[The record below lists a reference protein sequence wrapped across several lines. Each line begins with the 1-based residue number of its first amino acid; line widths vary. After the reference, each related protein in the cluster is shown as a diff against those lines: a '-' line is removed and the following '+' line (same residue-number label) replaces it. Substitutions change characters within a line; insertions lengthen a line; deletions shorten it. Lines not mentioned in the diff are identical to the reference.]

1 MLKLFRKNQRFVSIA
16 MAGFM
21 ILLLVSWLLTDSS
34 TNIVDNL
41 RMNTTTWAVSD
52 GESIS
57 ASELNDTI
65 AEMRV
70 LEGLGD
76 RTIAGMGVLKEPGY
90 WYLLV
95 KEANAS
101 GLIPPQQE
109 TLRELSMTQ
118 MPDGVTPEGF
128 VATLASRAQ
137 TSQETVLK
145 TLSNLTGVRRLI
157 ALVASSGRISDERLR
172 RAAAEMTMTMDGD
185 VLILDAGKIAGI
197 DAPAPDVAAL
207 EAQLKAHGNTEKGQ
221 GEKGFGYRL
230 PNQLKLEWIVIPAAT
245 IKAKLEQS
253 PALSNVELRK
263 YWIEHEAEFRAKEA
277 VSATPMTFDGKR
289 DAVREKVLGQLLDAE
304 LAAISKFATDRVQMD
319 LRSVPS
325 AGGYWTLPADWSSKA
340 VSLTALGQELAQR
353 FGIDAPAV
361 QTSGEGWI
369 EIADIAAIPGI
380 GTASSKRVG
389 ASDVKVQQLATALK
403 EFGGSPTLPTQRG
416 VAFPTLAEPTSRDL
430 FVVRVTEAQ
439 SARAATAV
447 DEVRADLEADLKR
460 VAVYDILA
468 TRLDALRQ
476 TAAGEGLGA
485 VGVAYG
491 AVSQPF
497 QALSEV
503 NTQFLQFGMRMGM
516 AIPGLGNDETAM
528 SALVK
533 AAMALPTDKPVADAP
548 ALDRT
553 VVVALPDRL
562 AVMVAQLRGI
572 DRMDRAEYETLAM
585 GGRLRGIAM
594 QDEVKDMQELFSYA
608 ALKRRHNFTTMG
620 EMNEAPAVAD
630 PGTLGTT
637 EGLGTSGVGTEA
649 SK

>member
-70 LEGLGD
+70 LEALGD
-76 RTIAGMGVLKEPGY
+76 RTIVGMGVLKEPGY

-95 KEANAS
+95 KEATAAD
-101 GLIPPQQE
+101 LVPPQQE
-109 TLRELSMTQ
+109 TMRQIALMQ
-118 MPDGVTPEGF
+118 MPDGMTPEGF

-137 TSQETVLK
+137 TSQETVMQ
-145 TLSNLTGVRRLI
+145 TLSRQAGVLRLI

-185 VLILDAGKIAGI
+185 VLVLDAGKIAGI
-197 DAPAPDVAAL
+197 DVAAPDAAAL
-207 EAQLKAHGNTEKGQ
+207 EAQLKAHGDTEKGK
-221 GEKGFGYRL
+221 GDKGFGYRL
-230 PNQLKLEWIVIPAAT
+230 PNQLKLEWIVVPSAI

-263 YWIEHEAEFRAKEA
+263 YWLEHEAEFKAKEA
-277 VSATPMTFDGKR
+277 VSATPMTFEGQR

-304 LAAISKFATDRVQMD
+304 LASIAKFATDRMQMD

-325 AGGYWTLPADWSSKA
+325 AGGYWTLPADWSTKA
-340 VSLTALGQELAQR
+340 VSLQTLGQELAQR
-353 FGIDAPAV
+353 FGVEAPAV
-361 QTSGEGWI
+361 QTSGAGWI
-369 EIADIAAIPGI
+369 QVEDIAAIPGI
-380 GTASSKRVG
+380 GTATSKRVG
-389 ASDVKVQQLATALK
+389 ASDVRVQQLASALK

-416 VAFPTLAEPTSRDL
+416 VAFPTLSDPASRDL
-430 FVVRVTEAQ
+430 FVVRVTDAQ
-439 SARAATAV
+439 PARAATAV

-468 TRLDALRQ
+468 TRVDALKQ
-476 TAAGEGLGA
+476 LAATEGLGA

-491 AVSQPF
+491 AVPTPF
-497 QALSEV
+497 QGLSEV

-516 AIPGLGNDETAM
+516 PIPGLGNDETAM

-533 AAMALPTDKPVADAP
+533 AAMALPSDKPVADVP

-562 AVMVAQLRGI
+562 SVMVAQLRGV
-572 DRMDRAEYETLAM
+572 DRMDRAEYERLAA

-608 ALKRRHNFTTMG
+608 ALKRRHNFTTMA
-620 EMNEAPAVAD
+620 EVVAEPAVAD

-637 EGLGTSGVGTEA
+637 EGLGQEG

>member
-70 LEGLGD
+70 LEGMGD
-76 RTIAGMGVLKEPGY
+76 SMIAGMGVLKEPGY

-109 TLRELSMTQ
+109 TLRELSMMQ

-128 VATLASRAQ
+128 VASLASRGQ

-172 RAAAEMTMTMDGD
+172 RAAAEMTMAMDGD
-185 VLILDAGKIAGI
+185 VVVLDAGKIAGI
-197 DAPAPDVAAL
+197 DAPAPEAAAL
-207 EAQLKAHGNTEKGQ
+207 EAHLKAHGNTEKGQ

-230 PNQLKLEWIVIPAAT
+230 PNRLKLEWIVIPSAA

-263 YWIEHEAEFRAKEA
+263 YWLEHESEFQTKAELSPVAIKGP
-277 VSATPMTFDGKR
+277 VTFDTQR
-289 DAVREKVLGQLLDAE
+289 DAVRERVLGQLLDAE

-340 VSLTALGQELAQR
+340 ITMAALGQELAQR
-353 FGIDAPAV
+353 FGIDAPSV
-361 QTSGEGWI
+361 QTSGEGWLQI
-369 EIADIAAIPGI
+369 EDIAAIPGI

-389 ASDVKVQQLATALK
+389 ASDVKVQQLAGALK

-416 VAFPTLAEPTSRDL
+416 VAFPTLADPTSRDL
-430 FVVRVTEAQ
+430 FVVRVTDAQ
-439 SARAATAV
+439 PARAATTV

-468 TRLDALRQ
+468 KQLDQLRNL
-476 TAAGEGLGA
+476 AATDGIGS
-485 VGVAYG
+485 VGVMYG
-491 AVSQPF
+491 AVPVPF
-497 QALSEV
+497 IDLSEV
-503 NTQFLQFGMRMGM
+503 NPQFLQFGMRMGM
-516 AIPGLGNDETAM
+516 PIPGLGNDETAM

-533 AAMALPTDKPVADAP
+533 AAMALPSDKPVADVP

-562 AVMVAQLRGI
+562 SVMVAQLRGV
-572 DRMDRAEYETLAM
+572 DRMDRAEYERLAA

-594 QDEVKDMQELFSYA
+594 QDEVKDMKELFSYA
-608 ALKRRHNFTTMG
+608 ALKRRHNFTTMA
-620 EMNEAPAVAD
+620 EVVTEPDVAD

-637 EGLGTSGVGTEA
+637 EGLGTEG

>member
-70 LEGLGD
+70 LEALGD
-76 RTIAGMGVLKEPGY
+76 RTIVGMGVLKEPGY

-95 KEANAS
+95 KEATAAD
-101 GLIPPQQE
+101 LVPPQQE
-109 TLRELSMTQ
+109 TMRQIALMQ
-118 MPDGVTPEGF
+118 MPDGMTPEGF

-137 TSQETVLK
+137 TSQETVMQ
-145 TLSNLTGVRRLI
+145 TLSRQAGVLRLI

-185 VLILDAGKIAGI
+185 VLVLDAGKIAGI
-197 DAPAPDVAAL
+197 DVAAPDAAAL
-207 EAQLKAHGNTEKGQ
+207 EAQLKAHGDTEKGK
-221 GEKGFGYRL
+221 GDKGFGYRL
-230 PNQLKLEWIVIPAAT
+230 PNQLKLEWIVVPSAI

-263 YWIEHEAEFRAKEA
+263 YWLEHEAEFKAKEA
-277 VSATPMTFDGKR
+277 VSATPMTFEGQR

-304 LAAISKFATDRVQMD
+304 LAAIAKFATDRMQMD

-325 AGGYWTLPADWSSKA
+325 AGGYWTLPADWSTKA
-340 VSLTALGQELAQR
+340 VSLQTLGQELAQR
-353 FGIDAPAV
+353 FGVEAPAV
-361 QTSGEGWI
+361 QTSGAGWI
-369 EIADIAAIPGI
+369 QVEDIAAIPGI
-380 GTASSKRVG
+380 GTATSKRVG
-389 ASDVKVQQLATALK
+389 ASDVRVQQLASALK

-416 VAFPTLAEPTSRDL
+416 VAFPTLSDPASRDL
-430 FVVRVTEAQ
+430 FVVRVTDAQ
-439 SARAATAV
+439 PARAATAV

-468 TRLDALRQ
+468 TRVDALKQ
-476 TAAGEGLGA
+476 LAATEGLGA

-491 AVSQPF
+491 AVPTPF
-497 QALSEV
+497 QGLSEV

-516 AIPGLGNDETAM
+516 PIPGLGNDETAM

-533 AAMALPTDKPVADAP
+533 AAMALPTTTPVADVP
-548 ALDRT
+548 AADRT

-562 AVMVAQLRGI
+562 AVMVAQLRGV
-572 DRMDRAEYETLAM
+572 DRMDRAEYERLAA

-608 ALKRRHNFTTMG
+608 ALKRRHNFTTMA
-620 EMNEAPAVAD
+620 EVVAEPAVAD

-637 EGLGTSGVGTEA
+637 EGLGQEG

>member
-1 MLKLFRKNQRFVSIA
+1 
-16 MAGFM
+16 M

-70 LEGLGD
+70 LEALGD
-76 RTIAGMGVLKEPGY
+76 RTIVGMGVLKEPGY

-95 KEANAS
+95 KEATAAD
-101 GLIPPQQE
+101 LVPPQQE
-109 TLRELSMTQ
+109 TMRQIALMQ
-118 MPDGVTPEGF
+118 MPDGMTPEGF

-137 TSQETVLK
+137 TSQETVMQ
-145 TLSNLTGVRRLI
+145 TLTRQAGVQRLI

-185 VLILDAGKIAGI
+185 VLVLDAGKIAGI
-197 DAPAPDVAAL
+197 DVAAPDAAAL
-207 EAQLKAHGNTEKGQ
+207 EAQLKAHGDTEKGK

-230 PNQLKLEWIVIPAAT
+230 PNQLKLEWIVVPSAI

-263 YWIEHEAEFRAKEA
+263 YWLEHEAEFKAKEA
-277 VSATPMTFDGKR
+277 VSATPMTFEGQR

-304 LAAISKFATDRVQMD
+304 LASIAKFATDRMQMD

-325 AGGYWTLPADWSSKA
+325 AGGYWTLPADWSTKA
-340 VSLTALGQELAQR
+340 VSLQTLGQELAQR
-353 FGIDAPAV
+353 FGVEAPAV
-361 QTSGEGWI
+361 QTSGAGWI
-369 EIADIAAIPGI
+369 QVEDIAAIPGI
-380 GTASSKRVG
+380 GTATSKRVG
-389 ASDVKVQQLATALK
+389 ASDVRVQQLASALK

-416 VAFPTLAEPTSRDL
+416 VAFPTLSDPASRDL
-430 FVVRVTEAQ
+430 FVVRVTDAQ
-439 SARAATAV
+439 PARAATAV

-468 TRLDALRQ
+468 TRVDALKQ
-476 TAAGEGLGA
+476 LAATEGLGA

-491 AVSQPF
+491 AVPTPF
-497 QALSEV
+497 QGLSEV

-516 AIPGLGNDETAM
+516 PIPGLGNDETAM

-533 AAMALPTDKPVADAP
+533 AAMALPSDKPVADVP

-562 AVMVAQLRGI
+562 SVMVAQLRGV
-572 DRMDRAEYETLAM
+572 DRMDRAEYERLAA

-608 ALKRRHNFTTMG
+608 ALKRRHNFTTMA
-620 EMNEAPAVAD
+620 EVVAEPAVAD

-637 EGLGTSGVGTEA
+637 EGLGQEG

>member
-70 LEGLGD
+70 LEGMGD

-101 GLIPPQQE
+101 GLVPPQQE
-109 TLRELSMTQ
+109 TLRELSMMQ

-172 RAAAEMTMTMDGD
+172 RAAAEMTMTMEGD
-185 VLILDAGKIAGI
+185 VLVLDAGKISGI
-197 DAPAPDVAAL
+197 TIPPADEAAL
-207 EAQLKAHGNTEKGQ
+207 EAHLKAHGNTEKGQ

-230 PNQLKLEWIVIPAAT
+230 PNQLKLEWIVIPSAT
-245 IKAKLEQS
+245 IKARLEQS

-263 YWIEHEAEFRAKEA
+263 YWLEHESEFQTKAA
-277 VSATPMTFDGKR
+277 LSPVANPGPVTFDTQR
-289 DAVREKVLGQLLDAE
+289 DAVRERVLGQLLDAE
-304 LAAISKFATDRVQMD
+304 LAAIAKFAADRVQMD

-325 AGGYWTLPADWSSKA
+325 AGGYWTLPADWSSKS
-340 VSLTALGQELAQR
+340 VSLAALGQELAQR
-353 FGIDAPAV
+353 FGIDAPPV

-369 EIADIAAIPGI
+369 QVEDIAAIPGV
-380 GTASSKRVG
+380 GAASSKRVG
-389 ASDVKVQQLATALK
+389 ASDVKVQQLAAALK

-416 VAFPTLAEPTSRDL
+416 VAFPTLSDPASRDL

-439 SARAATAV
+439 PARAATAV
-447 DEVRADLEADLKR
+447 DEVRADLQADLNR
-460 VAVYDILA
+460 VAIYDILSREVDRLRTMAA
-468 TRLDALRQ
+468 TD
-476 TAAGEGLGA
+476 GIGSI
-485 VGVAYG
+485 GVMYG
-491 AVSQPF
+491 AVPVPF
-497 QALSEV
+497 ADLSEV
-503 NTQFLQFGMRMGM
+503 NPQFLQFGMRMGM
-516 AIPGLGNDETAM
+516 PIPGLGNDETAM
-528 SALVK
+528 GALVK
-533 AAMALPTDKPVADAP
+533 AAMALPADKPVSEAP
-548 ALDRT
+548 LLDRT
-553 VVVALPDRL
+553 VVVPLPDRL

-572 DRMDRAEYETLAM
+572 DRMDRAEYERLAA

-608 ALKRRHNFTTMG
+608 ALKRRHNFTTMA
-620 EMNEAPAVAD
+620 EVVAEPAVAD

-637 EGLGTSGVGTEA
+637 EGLGTGD

>member
-70 LEGLGD
+70 LEALGD
-76 RTIAGMGVLKEPGY
+76 TRITGMGVLKEPGY

-95 KEANAS
+95 KEATAAD
-101 GLIPPQQE
+101 LVPPQQE
-109 TLRELSMTQ
+109 TMREIALMQ
-118 MPDGVTPEGF
+118 MPDGMTPEGF
-128 VATLASRAQ
+128 IATLASRAQ
-137 TSQETVLK
+137 TSQETVLQ
-145 TLSNLTGVRRLI
+145 TLSRQAGVLRLI

-172 RAAAEMTMTMDGD
+172 RTAAEMTMTMDGD
-185 VLILDAGKIAGI
+185 VLVLDAGKIAGI
-197 DAPAPDVAAL
+197 DVAAPDAAAL
-207 EAQLKAHGNTEKGQ
+207 EAQLKAHGDTEKGK

-230 PNQLKLEWIVIPAAT
+230 PNQLKLEWIVVPSAI

-263 YWIEHEAEFRAKEA
+263 YWLEHEAEFKAKEA
-277 VSATPMTFDGKR
+277 LSATPMTFEGQR

-304 LAAISKFATDRVQMD
+304 LAAIAKFATDRMQMD

-325 AGGYWTLPADWSSKA
+325 AGGYWTLPADWSTKA
-340 VSLTALGQELAQR
+340 VSLQTLGQELAQR
-353 FGIDAPAV
+353 FGVEAPAV
-361 QTSGEGWI
+361 QTSGAGWI
-369 EIADIAAIPGI
+369 QVEDIAAIPGI
-380 GTASSKRVG
+380 GTATSKRVG
-389 ASDVKVQQLATALK
+389 ASDVRVQQLASALK

-416 VAFPTLAEPTSRDL
+416 VAFPTLSDPASRDL
-430 FVVRVTEAQ
+430 FVVRVTDAQ
-439 SARAATAV
+439 PARAATAV

-468 TRLDALRQ
+468 TRVDALKQ
-476 TAAGEGLGA
+476 LAATEGLGA

-491 AVSQPF
+491 AVPTPF
-497 QALSEV
+497 QGLSEV

-516 AIPGLGNDETAM
+516 PIPGLGNDETAM

-533 AAMALPTDKPVADAP
+533 AAMALPSDKPVADVP

-572 DRMDRAEYETLAM
+572 DRMDRAEYERLAA

-608 ALKRRHNFTTMG
+608 ALKRRHNFTTMA
-620 EMNEAPAVAD
+620 EVVAEPAVAD

-637 EGLGTSGVGTEA
+637 EGLGQEG

>member
-101 GLIPPQQE
+101 GLVPPQQE

-137 TSQETVLK
+137 TSQETVLT

-157 ALVASSGRISDERLR
+157 GLVASSGRISDERLR

-277 VSATPMTFDGKR
+277 VSPTPMTFESQR

-353 FGIDAPAV
+353 FGIDAPVV

-369 EIADIAAIPGI
+369 QVEDIAAIPGI

-389 ASDVKVQQLATALK
+389 ASDVKVQQLAAALK

-416 VAFPTLAEPTSRDL
+416 VAFPTLAEPVSRDL
-430 FVVRVTEAQ
+430 FVVRATDAQ
-439 SARAATAV
+439 AARAATAV

-476 TAAGEGLGA
+476 TAATEGLGA

-572 DRMDRAEYETLAM
+572 DRMDRAEYETLAA

-608 ALKRRHNFTTMG
+608 ALKRRHNFTTMA
-620 EMNEAPAVAD
+620 EVVAEPAVAD

-637 EGLGTSGVGTEA
+637 EGLGTEG

>member
-95 KEANAS
+95 KEAKAS

-109 TLRELSMTQ
+109 TLRQLSMTQ

-137 TSQETVLK
+137 TSQETVLT
-145 TLSNLTGVRRLI
+145 TLAKLTGVQRLI

-197 DAPAPDVAAL
+197 DAPVPDAAAL

-277 VSATPMTFDGKR
+277 ISATPMTFDSQR

-304 LAAISKFATDRVQMD
+304 LASISKFATDRVQMD

-340 VSLTALGQELAQR
+340 VTMAALGQELAQR

-369 EIADIAAIPGI
+369 EVADIAAIPGI

-416 VAFPTLAEPTSRDL
+416 VAFPTLADPTSRDL

-439 SARAATAV
+439 PARAATAV

-468 TRLDALRQ
+468 TRLEALRQ
-476 TAAGEGLGA
+476 TAATEGLGA

-608 ALKRRHNFTTMG
+608 ALKRRHNFTTMA
-620 EMNEAPAVAD
+620 EVVAEPAVAD

-637 EGLGTSGVGTEA
+637 EGLGTGG

>member
-70 LEGLGD
+70 LEALGD
-76 RTIAGMGVLKEPGY
+76 RTIVGMGVLKEPGY

-95 KEANAS
+95 KEATAAD
-101 GLIPPQQE
+101 LVPPQQE
-109 TLRELSMTQ
+109 TMRQIALMQ
-118 MPDGVTPEGF
+118 MPDGMTPEGF

-137 TSQETVLK
+137 TSQETVMQ
-145 TLSNLTGVRRLI
+145 TLSRQAGVLRLI

-185 VLILDAGKIAGI
+185 VLVLDAGKIAGI
-197 DAPAPDVAAL
+197 DVAAPDAAAL
-207 EAQLKAHGNTEKGQ
+207 EAQLKAHGDTEKGK
-221 GEKGFGYRL
+221 GDKGFGYRL
-230 PNQLKLEWIVIPAAT
+230 PNQLKLEWIVVPSAI

-263 YWIEHEAEFRAKEA
+263 YWLEHEAEFKAKEA
-277 VSATPMTFDGKR
+277 VSATPMTFEGQR

-304 LAAISKFATDRVQMD
+304 LAAIAKFATDRMQMD

-325 AGGYWTLPADWSSKA
+325 AGGYWTLPADWSTKA
-340 VSLTALGQELAQR
+340 VSLQTLGQELAQR
-353 FGIDAPAV
+353 FGVEAPAV
-361 QTSGEGWI
+361 QTSGAGWI
-369 EIADIAAIPGI
+369 QVEDIAAIPGI
-380 GTASSKRVG
+380 GTATSKRVG
-389 ASDVKVQQLATALK
+389 ASDVRVQQLASALK

-416 VAFPTLAEPTSRDL
+416 VAFPTLSDPASRDL
-430 FVVRVTEAQ
+430 FVVRVTDAQ
-439 SARAATAV
+439 PARAATAV

-468 TRLDALRQ
+468 TRVDALKQ
-476 TAAGEGLGA
+476 LAATEGLGA

-491 AVSQPF
+491 AVPTPF
-497 QALSEV
+497 QGLSEV

-516 AIPGLGNDETAM
+516 PIPGLGNDETAM

-533 AAMALPTDKPVADAP
+533 AAMALPSDKPVADVP

-562 AVMVAQLRGI
+562 SVMVAQLRGV
-572 DRMDRAEYETLAM
+572 DRMDRAEYERLAA

-608 ALKRRHNFTTMG
+608 ALKRRHNFTTMA
-620 EMNEAPAVAD
+620 EVVAEPAVAD

-637 EGLGTSGVGTEA
+637 EGLGQEG

>member
-277 VSATPMTFDGKR
+277 VSATPMTFDGQR

-476 TAAGEGLGA
+476 TAAAEGLGA

-503 NTQFLQFGMRMGM
+503 NPQFLQFGMRMGM

>member
-1 MLKLFRKNQRFVSIA
+1 

-70 LEGLGD
+70 LEGMGD
-76 RTIAGMGVLKEPGY
+76 SMIAGMGVLKEPGY

-172 RAAAEMTMTMDGD
+172 RAAAEMTMAMDGD
-185 VLILDAGKIAGI
+185 VVVLDAGKIAGI
-197 DAPAPDVAAL
+197 DAPAPEAAAL
-207 EAQLKAHGNTEKGQ
+207 EAHLKAHGNTEKGQ

-230 PNQLKLEWIVIPAAT
+230 PNRLKLEWIVIPSAA

-263 YWIEHEAEFRAKEA
+263 YWLEHESEFQTKAELSPVAIKGP
-277 VSATPMTFDGKR
+277 VTFDTQR
-289 DAVREKVLGQLLDAE
+289 DAVRERVLGQLLDAE

-340 VSLTALGQELAQR
+340 ITMAALGQELAQR
-353 FGIDAPAV
+353 FGIDAPSV
-361 QTSGEGWI
+361 QTSGEGWLQI
-369 EIADIAAIPGI
+369 EDIAAIPGI

-389 ASDVKVQQLATALK
+389 ASDVKVQQLAGALK

-416 VAFPTLAEPTSRDL
+416 VAFPTLADPTSRDL
-430 FVVRVTEAQ
+430 FVVRVTDAQ
-439 SARAATAV
+439 PARAATTV

-468 TRLDALRQ
+468 KQLDQLRNL
-476 TAAGEGLGA
+476 AATDGIGS
-485 VGVAYG
+485 VGVMYG
-491 AVSQPF
+491 AVPVPF
-497 QALSEV
+497 IDLSEV
-503 NTQFLQFGMRMGM
+503 NPQFLQFGMRMGM
-516 AIPGLGNDETAM
+516 PIPGLGNDETAM

-533 AAMALPTDKPVADAP
+533 AAMALPSDKPVADVP

-562 AVMVAQLRGI
+562 SVLVAQLRGV
-572 DRMDRAEYETLAM
+572 DRMDRAEYERLAA

-594 QDEVKDMQELFSYA
+594 QDEVKDMKELFSYA
-608 ALKRRHNFTTMG
+608 ALKRRHNFTTMA
-620 EMNEAPAVAD
+620 EVVTEPDVAD

-637 EGLGTSGVGTEA
+637 EGLGTEG

>member
-70 LEGLGD
+70 LEALGD
-76 RTIAGMGVLKEPGY
+76 RTIVGMGVLKEPGY

-95 KEANAS
+95 KEATAAD
-101 GLIPPQQE
+101 LVPPQQE
-109 TLRELSMTQ
+109 TMRQIALMQ
-118 MPDGVTPEGF
+118 MPDGMTPEGF

-137 TSQETVLK
+137 TSQETVMQ
-145 TLSNLTGVRRLI
+145 TLTRQAGVQRLI

-185 VLILDAGKIAGI
+185 VLVLDAGKIAGI
-197 DAPAPDVAAL
+197 DVAAPDAAAL
-207 EAQLKAHGNTEKGQ
+207 EAQLKAHGDTEKGK

-230 PNQLKLEWIVIPAAT
+230 PNQLKLEWIVVPSAI

-263 YWIEHEAEFRAKEA
+263 YWLEHEAEFKAKEA
-277 VSATPMTFDGKR
+277 VSATPMTFEGQR

-304 LAAISKFATDRVQMD
+304 LASIAKFATDRMQMD

-325 AGGYWTLPADWSSKA
+325 AGGYWTLPADWSTKA
-340 VSLTALGQELAQR
+340 VSLQTLGQELAQR
-353 FGIDAPAV
+353 FGVEAPAV
-361 QTSGEGWI
+361 QTSGAGWI
-369 EIADIAAIPGI
+369 QVEDIAAIPGI
-380 GTASSKRVG
+380 GTATSKRVG
-389 ASDVKVQQLATALK
+389 ASDVRVQQLASALK

-416 VAFPTLAEPTSRDL
+416 VAFPTLSDPASRDL
-430 FVVRVTEAQ
+430 FVVRVTDAQ
-439 SARAATAV
+439 PARAATAV

-468 TRLDALRQ
+468 TRVDALKQ
-476 TAAGEGLGA
+476 LAATEGLGA

-491 AVSQPF
+491 AVPTPF
-497 QALSEV
+497 QGLSEV

-516 AIPGLGNDETAM
+516 PIPGLGNDETAM

-533 AAMALPTDKPVADAP
+533 AAMALPSDKPVADVP

-562 AVMVAQLRGI
+562 SVMVAQLRGV
-572 DRMDRAEYETLAM
+572 DRMDRAEYERLAA

-608 ALKRRHNFTTMG
+608 ALKRRHNFTTMA
-620 EMNEAPAVAD
+620 EVVAEPAVAD

-637 EGLGTSGVGTEA
+637 EGLGTEG

>member
-137 TSQETVLK
+137 TSQETVLT

-157 ALVASSGRISDERLR
+157 ALVASSGRISDERMR
-172 RAAAEMTMTMDGD
+172 RAAAEMTMAMDGD
-185 VLILDAGKIAGI
+185 VVVLDAGKIAGI
-197 DAPAPDVAAL
+197 DAPEPEAAAL
-207 EAQLKAHGNTEKGQ
+207 EAHLKAHGNTEKGQ

-230 PNQLKLEWIVIPAAT
+230 PNRLKLEWIVIPSAT

-263 YWIEHEAEFRAKEA
+263 HWLEHEAEFKAKEA
-277 VSATPMTFDGKR
+277 VSATPMTFEGQR
-289 DAVREKVLGQLLDAE
+289 EAVREKVLGQLLDAE

-340 VSLTALGQELAQR
+340 VTMAALAQELAQR
-353 FGIDAPAV
+353 FGIDAPSV

-369 EIADIAAIPGI
+369 QVEDIAAIPGI
-380 GTASSKRVG
+380 GAASSKRVG
-389 ASDVKVQQLATALK
+389 ASDVKVQQLAGALK

-430 FVVRVTEAQ
+430 FVVRVTDAQ
-439 SARAATAV
+439 PARAATAV

-468 TRLDALRQ
+468 TRVEALKQ
-476 TAAGEGLGA
+476 LAATEGLGA

-491 AVSQPF
+491 AVAQPF
-497 QALSEV
+497 QGLSEV
-503 NTQFLQFGMRMGM
+503 NPQFLQFGMRMGM
-516 AIPGLGNDETAM
+516 PIPGLGNDETAM

-533 AAMALPTDKPVADAP
+533 AAMALPSDKPVADVP

-562 AVMVAQLRGI
+562 SVMVAQLRGV
-572 DRMDRAEYETLAM
+572 DRMDRAEYERLAA

-608 ALKRRHNFTTMG
+608 ALKRRHNFTTMA
-620 EMNEAPAVAD
+620 EVVAEPAVAD

-637 EGLGTSGVGTEA
+637 EGLGTEG

>member
-1 MLKLFRKNQRFVSIA
+1 

-70 LEGLGD
+70 LEALGD
-76 RTIAGMGVLKEPGY
+76 RTIVGMGVLKEPGY

-95 KEANAS
+95 KEATAAD
-101 GLIPPQQE
+101 LVPPQQE
-109 TLRELSMTQ
+109 TMRQIALMQ
-118 MPDGVTPEGF
+118 MPDGMTPEGF

-137 TSQETVLK
+137 TSQETVMQ
-145 TLSNLTGVRRLI
+145 TLTRQAGVQRLI

-185 VLILDAGKIAGI
+185 VLVLDAGKIAGI
-197 DAPAPDVAAL
+197 DVAAPDAAAL
-207 EAQLKAHGNTEKGQ
+207 EAQLKAHGDTEKGK

-230 PNQLKLEWIVIPAAT
+230 PNQLKLEWIVVPSAI

-263 YWIEHEAEFRAKEA
+263 YWLEHEAEFKAKEA
-277 VSATPMTFDGKR
+277 VSATPMTFEGQR

-304 LAAISKFATDRVQMD
+304 LASIAKFATDRMQMD

-325 AGGYWTLPADWSSKA
+325 AGGYWTLPADWSTKA
-340 VSLTALGQELAQR
+340 VSLQTLGQELAQR
-353 FGIDAPAV
+353 FGVEAPAV
-361 QTSGEGWI
+361 QTSGAGWI
-369 EIADIAAIPGI
+369 QVEDIAAIPGI
-380 GTASSKRVG
+380 GTATSKRVG
-389 ASDVKVQQLATALK
+389 ASDVRVQQLASALK

-416 VAFPTLAEPTSRDL
+416 VAFPTLSDPASRDL
-430 FVVRVTEAQ
+430 FVVRVTDAQ
-439 SARAATAV
+439 PARAATAV

-468 TRLDALRQ
+468 TRVDALKQ
-476 TAAGEGLGA
+476 LAATEGLGA

-491 AVSQPF
+491 AVPTPF
-497 QALSEV
+497 QGLSEV

-516 AIPGLGNDETAM
+516 PIPGLGNDETAM

-533 AAMALPTDKPVADAP
+533 AAMALPSDKPVADVP

-562 AVMVAQLRGI
+562 SVMVAQLRGV
-572 DRMDRAEYETLAM
+572 DRMDRAEYERLAA

-608 ALKRRHNFTTMG
+608 ALKRRHNFTTMA
-620 EMNEAPAVAD
+620 EVVAEPAVAD

-637 EGLGTSGVGTEA
+637 EGLGQEG

>member
-57 ASELNDTI
+57 ASALNDTI

-70 LEGLGD
+70 LEALGD
-76 RTIAGMGVLKEPGY
+76 RTIVGMGVLKEPGY

-95 KEANAS
+95 KEATAAD
-101 GLIPPQQE
+101 LVPPQQE
-109 TLRELSMTQ
+109 TMRQIALMQ
-118 MPDGVTPEGF
+118 MPDGMTPEGF

-137 TSQETVLK
+137 TSQETVLQ
-145 TLSNLTGVRRLI
+145 TLSRQTGVQRLI

-185 VLILDAGKIAGI
+185 VLVLDAGAIAGI
-197 DAPAPDVAAL
+197 DVPAPDAAAL
-207 EAQLKAHGNTEKGQ
+207 EAQLKAHGDTEKGK

-245 IKAKLEQS
+245 IKARLEQS

-263 YWIEHEAEFRAKEA
+263 YWLEHESEFKAKEA
-277 VSATPMTFDGKR
+277 VSATPMTFDAQR

-304 LAAISKFATDRVQMD
+304 LAAIAKFATDRMQMD

-325 AGGYWTLPADWSSKA
+325 AGGYWTLPADWSTKA
-340 VSLTALGQELAQR
+340 VALQTLGQELSQR
-353 FGIDAPAV
+353 FGIAAPAV
-361 QTSGEGWI
+361 QTSGAGWI
-369 EIADIAAIPGI
+369 QVEDIAAIPGI
-380 GTASSKRVG
+380 GTATSKRVG
-389 ASDVKVQQLATALK
+389 ASDVRVQQLASALK

-416 VAFPTLAEPTSRDL
+416 VAFPTLSDPASRDL
-430 FVVRVTEAQ
+430 FVVRVTDAQ
-439 SARAATAV
+439 PARAATAV

-468 TRLDALRQ
+468 TRVDALKQ
-476 TAAGEGLGA
+476 LAATEGLGA

-491 AVSQPF
+491 AVPTPF
-497 QALSEV
+497 QGLSEV

-516 AIPGLGNDETAM
+516 PIPGLGNDETAM

-533 AAMALPTDKPVADAP
+533 AAMALPTTTPVADVP
-548 ALDRT
+548 AADRT

-562 AVMVAQLRGI
+562 SVMVAQLRGI
-572 DRMDRAEYETLAM
+572 DRMDRAEYERLAA

-608 ALKRRHNFTTMG
+608 ALKRRHNFTTMA
-620 EMNEAPAVAD
+620 EVVAEPAVAD

-637 EGLGTSGVGTEA
+637 EGLGQEG

>member
-137 TSQETVLK
+137 TSQETVLT

-197 DAPAPDVAAL
+197 DAPAPDAAAL

-277 VSATPMTFDGKR
+277 VSATPMTFDGQR

-340 VSLTALGQELAQR
+340 VTLAALGQELAQR

-447 DEVRADLEADLKR
+447 DDVRADLEADLKR

-476 TAAGEGLGA
+476 TAATEGLGA
-485 VGVAYG
+485 VGVSYG

-503 NTQFLQFGMRMGM
+503 NPQFLQFGMRMGM

-608 ALKRRHNFTTMG
+608 ALKRRHNFTTVG
-620 EMNEAPAVAD
+620 ELNEAPAVAD

-637 EGLGTSGVGTEA
+637 EGLGTPGVGTEA
-649 SK
+649 TK

>member
-70 LEGLGD
+70 LEALGD
-76 RTIAGMGVLKEPGY
+76 RTIVGMGVLKEPGY

-95 KEANAS
+95 KEATAAD
-101 GLIPPQQE
+101 LVPPQQE
-109 TLRELSMTQ
+109 TMRQIALMQ
-118 MPDGVTPEGF
+118 MPDGMTPEGF

-137 TSQETVLK
+137 TSQETVMQ
-145 TLSNLTGVRRLI
+145 TLSRQAGVLRLI

-185 VLILDAGKIAGI
+185 VLVLDAGKIAGI
-197 DAPAPDVAAL
+197 DVAAPDAAAL
-207 EAQLKAHGNTEKGQ
+207 EAQLKAHGDTEKGK
-221 GEKGFGYRL
+221 GDKGFGYRL
-230 PNQLKLEWIVIPAAT
+230 PNQLKLEWIVVPSAI

-263 YWIEHEAEFRAKEA
+263 YWLEHEAEFKAKEA
-277 VSATPMTFDGKR
+277 VSATPMTFEGQR

-304 LAAISKFATDRVQMD
+304 LAAIAKFATDRMQMD

-325 AGGYWTLPADWSSKA
+325 AGGYWTLPADWSTKA
-340 VSLTALGQELAQR
+340 VSLQTLGQELAQR
-353 FGIDAPAV
+353 FGVEAPAV
-361 QTSGEGWI
+361 QTSGAGWI
-369 EIADIAAIPGI
+369 QVEDIAAIPGI
-380 GTASSKRVG
+380 GTATSKRVG
-389 ASDVKVQQLATALK
+389 ASDVRVQQLASALK

-416 VAFPTLAEPTSRDL
+416 VAFPTLSDPASRDL
-430 FVVRVTEAQ
+430 FVVRVTDAQ
-439 SARAATAV
+439 PARAATAV

-468 TRLDALRQ
+468 TRVDALKQ
-476 TAAGEGLGA
+476 LAATEGLGA

-491 AVSQPF
+491 AVPTPF
-497 QALSEV
+497 QGLSEV

-516 AIPGLGNDETAM
+516 PIPGLGNDETAM

-533 AAMALPTDKPVADAP
+533 AAMALPTTTPVADVP
-548 ALDRT
+548 AADRT

-572 DRMDRAEYETLAM
+572 DRMDRAEYERLAA

-608 ALKRRHNFTTMG
+608 ALKRRHNFTTMA
-620 EMNEAPAVAD
+620 EVVAEPAVAD

-637 EGLGTSGVGTEA
+637 EGLGQEG

>member
-70 LEGLGD
+70 LEALGD
-76 RTIAGMGVLKEPGY
+76 TRITGMGVLKEPGY

-95 KEANAS
+95 KEATAAD
-101 GLIPPQQE
+101 LVPPQQE
-109 TLRELSMTQ
+109 TMREIALMQ
-118 MPDGVTPEGF
+118 MPDGMTPEGF
-128 VATLASRAQ
+128 IATLASRAQ
-137 TSQETVLK
+137 TSQETVLQ
-145 TLSNLTGVRRLI
+145 TLSRQAGVLRLI

-172 RAAAEMTMTMDGD
+172 RTAAEMTMTMDGD
-185 VLILDAGKIAGI
+185 VLVLDAGKIAGI
-197 DAPAPDVAAL
+197 DVAAPDAAAL
-207 EAQLKAHGNTEKGQ
+207 EAQLKAHGDTEKGK

-230 PNQLKLEWIVIPAAT
+230 PNQLKLEWIVVPSAI

-263 YWIEHEAEFRAKEA
+263 YWLEHEAEFKAKEA
-277 VSATPMTFDGKR
+277 VSATPMTFEGQR

-304 LAAISKFATDRVQMD
+304 LAAIAKFATDRMQMD

-325 AGGYWTLPADWSSKA
+325 AGGYWTLPADWSTKA
-340 VSLTALGQELAQR
+340 VSLQTLGQELAQR
-353 FGIDAPAV
+353 FGVEAPAV
-361 QTSGEGWI
+361 QTSGAGWI
-369 EIADIAAIPGI
+369 QVEDIAAIPGI
-380 GTASSKRVG
+380 GTATSKRVG
-389 ASDVKVQQLATALK
+389 ASDVRVQQLASALK

-416 VAFPTLAEPTSRDL
+416 VAFPTLSDPASRDL
-430 FVVRVTEAQ
+430 FVVRVTDAQ
-439 SARAATAV
+439 PARAATAV

-468 TRLDALRQ
+468 TRVDALKQ
-476 TAAGEGLGA
+476 LAATEGLGA

-491 AVSQPF
+491 AVPTPF
-497 QALSEV
+497 QGLSEV

-516 AIPGLGNDETAM
+516 SIPGLGNDETAM

-533 AAMALPTDKPVADAP
+533 AAMALPTTTPVADVP
-548 ALDRT
+548 AADRT

-572 DRMDRAEYETLAM
+572 DRMDRAEYERLAA

-608 ALKRRHNFTTMG
+608 ALKRRHNFTTMA
-620 EMNEAPAVAD
+620 EVVAEPAVAD

-637 EGLGTSGVGTEA
+637 EGLGQEG

>member
-70 LEGLGD
+70 LEGMGD
-76 RTIAGMGVLKEPGY
+76 SMIAGMGVLKEPGY

-109 TLRELSMTQ
+109 TLRELSMMQ

-128 VATLASRAQ
+128 VASLASRGQ

-172 RAAAEMTMTMDGD
+172 RAAAEMTMSMEGD
-185 VLILDAGKIAGI
+185 VLVLDAGKISGI
-197 DAPAPDVAAL
+197 TVTPADQASL
-207 EAQLKAHGNTEKGQ
+207 EAQLKSFGATEKGQ

-230 PNQLKLEWIVIPAAT
+230 PNRLKLEWIVIPSAA

-263 YWIEHEAEFRAKEA
+263 YWLEHESEFQTKAELSPVAIKGP
-277 VSATPMTFDGKR
+277 VTFDTQR
-289 DAVREKVLGQLLDAE
+289 DAVRERVLGQLLDAE

-340 VSLTALGQELAQR
+340 ITMAALGQELAQR
-353 FGIDAPAV
+353 FGIDAPSV
-361 QTSGEGWI
+361 QTSGEGWLQI
-369 EIADIAAIPGI
+369 EDIAAIPGI

-389 ASDVKVQQLATALK
+389 ASDVKVQQLAGALK

-416 VAFPTLAEPTSRDL
+416 VAFPTLADPTSRDL
-430 FVVRVTEAQ
+430 FVVRVTDAQ
-439 SARAATAV
+439 PARAATTV

-468 TRLDALRQ
+468 KQLDQLRNL
-476 TAAGEGLGA
+476 AATDGIGS
-485 VGVAYG
+485 VGVMYG
-491 AVSQPF
+491 AVPVPF
-497 QALSEV
+497 IDLSEV
-503 NTQFLQFGMRMGM
+503 NPQFLQFGMRMGM
-516 AIPGLGNDETAM
+516 PIPGLGNDETAM

-533 AAMALPTDKPVADAP
+533 AAMALPSDKPVADVP

-562 AVMVAQLRGI
+562 SVMVAQLRGV
-572 DRMDRAEYETLAM
+572 DRMDRAEYERLAA

-594 QDEVKDMQELFSYA
+594 QDEVKDMKELFSYA
-608 ALKRRHNFTTMG
+608 ALKRRHNFTTMA
-620 EMNEAPAVAD
+620 EVVTEPDVAD

-637 EGLGTSGVGTEA
+637 EGLGTEG

>member
-57 ASELNDTI
+57 ASALNDTI

-70 LEGLGD
+70 LEALGD
-76 RTIAGMGVLKEPGY
+76 RTIVGMGVLKEPGY

-95 KEANAS
+95 KEATAAD
-101 GLIPPQQE
+101 LVPPQQE
-109 TLRELSMTQ
+109 TMRQIALMQ
-118 MPDGVTPEGF
+118 MPDGMTPEGF

-137 TSQETVLK
+137 TSQETVMQ
-145 TLSNLTGVRRLI
+145 TLSRQAGVLRLI

-185 VLILDAGKIAGI
+185 VLVLDAGKIAGI
-197 DAPAPDVAAL
+197 DVAAPDAAAL
-207 EAQLKAHGNTEKGQ
+207 EAQLKAHGDTEKGK
-221 GEKGFGYRL
+221 GDKGFGYRL
-230 PNQLKLEWIVIPAAT
+230 PNQLKLEWIVVPSAI

-263 YWIEHEAEFRAKEA
+263 YWLEHESEFKAKEA
-277 VSATPMTFDGKR
+277 VSATPMTFDAQR

-304 LAAISKFATDRVQMD
+304 LAAIAKFATDRMQMD

-325 AGGYWTLPADWSSKA
+325 AGGYWTLPADWSTKA
-340 VSLTALGQELAQR
+340 VSLQTLGQELAQR
-353 FGIDAPAV
+353 FGVEAPAV
-361 QTSGEGWI
+361 QTSGAGWI
-369 EIADIAAIPGI
+369 QVEDIAAIPGI
-380 GTASSKRVG
+380 GTATSKRVG
-389 ASDVKVQQLATALK
+389 ASDVRVQQLASALK

-416 VAFPTLAEPTSRDL
+416 VAFPTLSDPASRDL
-430 FVVRVTEAQ
+430 FVVRVTDAQ
-439 SARAATAV
+439 PARAATAV

-468 TRLDALRQ
+468 TRVDALKQ
-476 TAAGEGLGA
+476 LAATEGLGA

-491 AVSQPF
+491 AVPTPF
-497 QALSEV
+497 QGLSEV

-516 AIPGLGNDETAM
+516 SIPGLGNDETAM

-533 AAMALPTDKPVADAP
+533 AAMALPSDKPVADVP

-562 AVMVAQLRGI
+562 SVMVAQLRGV
-572 DRMDRAEYETLAM
+572 DRMDRAEYERLAA

-608 ALKRRHNFTTMG
+608 ALKRRHNFTTMA
-620 EMNEAPAVAD
+620 EVVAEPAVAD

-637 EGLGTSGVGTEA
+637 EGLGQEG

>member
-70 LEGLGD
+70 LEALGD
-76 RTIAGMGVLKEPGY
+76 TRITGMGVLKEPGY

-95 KEANAS
+95 KEATAAD
-101 GLIPPQQE
+101 LVPPQQE
-109 TLRELSMTQ
+109 TMREIALMQ
-118 MPDGVTPEGF
+118 MPDGMTPEGF
-128 VATLASRAQ
+128 IATLASRAQ
-137 TSQETVLK
+137 TSQETVLQ
-145 TLSNLTGVRRLI
+145 TLSRQAGVLRLI

-185 VLILDAGKIAGI
+185 VLVLDAGKIAGI
-197 DAPAPDVAAL
+197 DVAAPDAAAL
-207 EAQLKAHGNTEKGQ
+207 EAQLKAHGDTEKGK

-230 PNQLKLEWIVIPAAT
+230 PNQLKLEWIVVPSAI

-263 YWIEHEAEFRAKEA
+263 YWLEHEAEFKAKEA
-277 VSATPMTFDGKR
+277 LSATPMTFEGQR

-304 LAAISKFATDRVQMD
+304 LAAIAKFATDRMQMD

-325 AGGYWTLPADWSSKA
+325 AGGYWTLPADWSTKA
-340 VSLTALGQELAQR
+340 VSLQTLGQELAQR
-353 FGIDAPAV
+353 FGVEAPAV
-361 QTSGEGWI
+361 QTSGAGWI
-369 EIADIAAIPGI
+369 QVEDIAAIPGI
-380 GTASSKRVG
+380 GTATSKRVG
-389 ASDVKVQQLATALK
+389 ASDVRVQQLASALK

-416 VAFPTLAEPTSRDL
+416 VAFPTLSDPASRDL
-430 FVVRVTEAQ
+430 FVVRVTDAQ
-439 SARAATAV
+439 PARAATAV

-468 TRLDALRQ
+468 TRVDALKQ
-476 TAAGEGLGA
+476 LAATEGLGA

-491 AVSQPF
+491 AVPTPF
-497 QALSEV
+497 QGLSEV

-516 AIPGLGNDETAM
+516 SIPGLGNDETAM

-533 AAMALPTDKPVADAP
+533 AAMALPSDKPVADVP

-572 DRMDRAEYETLAM
+572 DRMDRAEYERLAA

-608 ALKRRHNFTTMG
+608 ALKRRHNFTTMA
-620 EMNEAPAVAD
+620 EVVAEPAVAD

-637 EGLGTSGVGTEA
+637 EGLGQEG

>member
-70 LEGLGD
+70 LEALGD
-76 RTIAGMGVLKEPGY
+76 RTIVGMGVLKEPGY

-95 KEANAS
+95 KEATAAD
-101 GLIPPQQE
+101 LVPPQQE
-109 TLRELSMTQ
+109 TMRQIALMQ
-118 MPDGVTPEGF
+118 MPDGMTPEGF

-137 TSQETVLK
+137 TSQETVLQ
-145 TLSNLTGVRRLI
+145 TLSRQTGVQRLI

-185 VLILDAGKIAGI
+185 VLVLDAGAIAGI
-197 DAPAPDVAAL
+197 DVPAPDAAAL
-207 EAQLKAHGNTEKGQ
+207 EAQLKAHGDTEKGK

-245 IKAKLEQS
+245 IKARLEQS

-263 YWIEHEAEFRAKEA
+263 YWLEHESEFKAKEA
-277 VSATPMTFDGKR
+277 VSATPMTFDAQR

-304 LAAISKFATDRVQMD
+304 LAAIAKFATDRMQMD

-325 AGGYWTLPADWSSKA
+325 AGGYWTLPADWSTKA
-340 VSLTALGQELAQR
+340 VALQTLGQELSQR
-353 FGIDAPAV
+353 FGVEAPAV
-361 QTSGEGWI
+361 QTSGAGWI
-369 EIADIAAIPGI
+369 QVEDIAAIPGI
-380 GTASSKRVG
+380 GTATSKRVG
-389 ASDVKVQQLATALK
+389 ASDVRVQQLASALK

-416 VAFPTLAEPTSRDL
+416 VAFPTLSDPASRDL
-430 FVVRVTEAQ
+430 FVVRVTDAQ
-439 SARAATAV
+439 PARAATAV

-468 TRLDALRQ
+468 TRVDALKQ
-476 TAAGEGLGA
+476 LAATEGLGA

-491 AVSQPF
+491 AVPTPF
-497 QALSEV
+497 QGLSEV

-516 AIPGLGNDETAM
+516 PIPGLGNDETAM

-533 AAMALPTDKPVADAP
+533 AAMALPTTTPVADVP
-548 ALDRT
+548 AADRT

-562 AVMVAQLRGI
+562 AVMVAQLRGV
-572 DRMDRAEYETLAM
+572 DRMDRAEYERLAA

-608 ALKRRHNFTTMG
+608 ALKRRHNFTTMA
-620 EMNEAPAVAD
+620 EVVAEPAVAD

-637 EGLGTSGVGTEA
+637 EGLGQEG

>member
-70 LEGLGD
+70 LEALGD
-76 RTIAGMGVLKEPGY
+76 RTIVGMGVLKEPGY

-95 KEANAS
+95 KEATAAD
-101 GLIPPQQE
+101 LVPPQQE
-109 TLRELSMTQ
+109 TMRQIALMQ
-118 MPDGVTPEGF
+118 MPDGMTPEGF

-137 TSQETVLK
+137 TSQETVLQ
-145 TLSNLTGVRRLI
+145 TLSRQTGVQRLI

-185 VLILDAGKIAGI
+185 VLVLDAGKIAGI
-197 DAPAPDVAAL
+197 DVAAPDAAAL
-207 EAQLKAHGNTEKGQ
+207 EAQLKAHGDTEKGK

-230 PNQLKLEWIVIPAAT
+230 PNQLKLEWIVVPSAI

-263 YWIEHEAEFRAKEA
+263 YWLEHEAEFKAKEA
-277 VSATPMTFDGKR
+277 VSATPMTFEGQR

-304 LAAISKFATDRVQMD
+304 LAAIAKFATDRMQMD

-325 AGGYWTLPADWSSKA
+325 AGGYWTLPADWSTKA
-340 VSLTALGQELAQR
+340 VSLQTLGQELAQR
-353 FGIDAPAV
+353 FGVEAPAV
-361 QTSGEGWI
+361 QTSGAGWI
-369 EIADIAAIPGI
+369 QVEDIAAIPGI
-380 GTASSKRVG
+380 GTATSKRVG
-389 ASDVKVQQLATALK
+389 ASDVRVQQLASALK

-416 VAFPTLAEPTSRDL
+416 VAFPTLSDPASRDL
-430 FVVRVTEAQ
+430 FVVRVTDAQ
-439 SARAATAV
+439 PARAATAV

-468 TRLDALRQ
+468 TRVDALKQ
-476 TAAGEGLGA
+476 LAATEGLGA

-491 AVSQPF
+491 AVPTPF
-497 QALSEV
+497 QGLSEV

-516 AIPGLGNDETAM
+516 PIPGLGNDETAM

-533 AAMALPTDKPVADAP
+533 AAMALPTTTPVADVP
-548 ALDRT
+548 AADRT

-562 AVMVAQLRGI
+562 SVMVAQLRGV
-572 DRMDRAEYETLAM
+572 DRMDRAEYERLAA

-608 ALKRRHNFTTMG
+608 ALKRRHNFTTMA
-620 EMNEAPAVAD
+620 EVVAEPAVAD

-637 EGLGTSGVGTEA
+637 EGLGQEG

>member
-57 ASELNDTI
+57 ASALNDTI

-70 LEGLGD
+70 LEALGD
-76 RTIAGMGVLKEPGY
+76 RTIVGMGVLKEPGY

-95 KEANAS
+95 KEATAAD
-101 GLIPPQQE
+101 LVPPQQE
-109 TLRELSMTQ
+109 TMRQIALMQ
-118 MPDGVTPEGF
+118 MPDGMTPEGF

-137 TSQETVLK
+137 TSQETVLQ
-145 TLSNLTGVRRLI
+145 TLSRQTGVQRLI

-185 VLILDAGKIAGI
+185 VLVLDAGAIAGI
-197 DAPAPDVAAL
+197 DVPAPDAAAL
-207 EAQLKAHGNTEKGQ
+207 EAQLKAHGDTEKGK

-230 PNQLKLEWIVIPAAT
+230 PNQLRLEWIVIPAAT

-263 YWIEHEAEFRAKEA
+263 YWLEHESEFKAKEA
-277 VSATPMTFDGKR
+277 VSATPMTFDAQR

-304 LAAISKFATDRVQMD
+304 LAAIAKFATDRMQMD

-340 VSLTALGQELAQR
+340 VALQTLGQELSQR

-361 QTSGEGWI
+361 QTSGAGWI
-369 EIADIAAIPGI
+369 QVEDIAAIPGI
-380 GTASSKRVG
+380 GTATSKRVG
-389 ASDVKVQQLATALK
+389 ASDVRVQQLASALK

-416 VAFPTLAEPTSRDL
+416 VAFPTLSDPASRDL
-430 FVVRVTEAQ
+430 FVVRVTDAQ
-439 SARAATAV
+439 PARAATAV

-468 TRLDALRQ
+468 TRVDALKQ
-476 TAAGEGLGA
+476 LAATEGLGA

-491 AVSQPF
+491 AVPTPF
-497 QALSEV
+497 EGLSEV
-503 NTQFLQFGMRMGM
+503 NAQFLQFGMRMGM
-516 AIPGLGNDETAM
+516 SIPGLGNDETAM

-533 AAMALPTDKPVADAP
+533 AAMALPTTTPVADVP
-548 ALDRT
+548 AADRT

-572 DRMDRAEYETLAM
+572 DRMDRAEYERLAA

-608 ALKRRHNFTTMG
+608 ALKRRHNFTTMA
-620 EMNEAPAVAD
+620 EVVAEPAVAD

-637 EGLGTSGVGTEA
+637 EGLGQEG

>member
-57 ASELNDTI
+57 ASELNETI

-101 GLIPPQQE
+101 GLVPPQQE

-118 MPDGVTPEGF
+118 MPEGVTPEGF

-137 TSQETVLK
+137 TSQETVLA
-145 TLSNLTGVRRLI
+145 TLSKLTGVRRLI

-172 RAAAEMTMTMDGD
+172 RAAAEMTMSMDGD
-185 VLILDAGKIAGI
+185 VLILDAGTIAGI
-197 DAPAPDVAAL
+197 DAPAPDDAAL
-207 EAQLKAHGNTEKGQ
+207 EAHLKAHGNTEKGQ

-263 YWIEHEAEFRAKEA
+263 YWLEHESEFKVKEA
-277 VSATPMTFDGKR
+277 VSTTPMTFDGQR

-340 VSLTALGQELAQR
+340 VTLAALGQELAQR
-353 FGIDAPAV
+353 FSIDAPAV

-369 EIADIAAIPGI
+369 EVADIAAIPGI

-389 ASDVKVQQLATALK
+389 ASDVKVQQLASALK

-430 FVVRVTEAQ
+430 FVVRVTDAQ
-439 SARAATAV
+439 PARAATAV

-460 VAVYDILA
+460 VAIYDILA

-476 TAAGEGLGA
+476 TAAAEGLGA

-491 AVSQPF
+491 AVTQPF
-497 QALSEV
+497 QGLSEV
-503 NTQFLQFGMRMGM
+503 NPQFLQFGMRMGM
-516 AIPGLGNDETAM
+516 PIPGLGNDETAM

-562 AVMVAQLRGI
+562 AVMVAQLRGV
-572 DRMDRAEYETLAM
+572 DRMDRAEYERLAA

-608 ALKRRHNFTTMG
+608 ALKRRHNFTTMA
-620 EMNEAPAVAD
+620 EVVAVPAEAD

-637 EGLGTSGVGTEA
+637 EGLGQEG

>member
-137 TSQETVLK
+137 TSQETVLT

-277 VSATPMTFDGKR
+277 VSATPMTFDGQR

-503 NTQFLQFGMRMGM
+503 NPQFLQFGMRMGM

-608 ALKRRHNFTTMG
+608 ALKRRHNFTTMA
-620 EMNEAPAVAD
+620 EVVAEPAVAD

-637 EGLGTSGVGTEA
+637 EGLGTEG